1 VRSKARYDQEA
12 DAAYLQLSAGTI
24 HESEEIAPDII
35 VDFDADGKIVGLEFL
50 RASEQFSA
58 EALTS
63 FGQAD

>member
-1 VRSKARYDQEA
+1 MIRRQMLLISN
-12 DAAYLQLSAGTI
+12 SALERF